1 MSENGENA
9 EITEYTENYKYS
21 EAIPLIVVNMSKGDP
36 ESCCGPDGRPTGLCN
51 LEALVNV
58 DDRGQILLPKDLREK
73 AKIGPGDKLA
83 VVTCEEDGEV
93 TVIALIKSN
102 NIAGMINDFIMPK
115 LGPLG

>member
-1 MSENGENA
+1 MQKLQNIQKTTN
-9 EITEYTENYKYS
+9 TRKQY
-21 EAIPLIVVNMSKGDP
+21 PL
-36 ESCCGPDGRPTGLCN
+36 TGLCN